1 MANRVG
7 GARATAYPI
16 VAAPLAAACSRGAP
30 LERHPPTLWG
40 CRPHLPRAARQ
51 TPPPLY
57 SLHPPHQ
64 RWFAELHGQSRQLL
78 VHTGRAR
85 LAAAAVRAAAGS
97 VQKGPGPSRE
107 TATPRLAKLLGVS
120 RHANTP
126 GLARP
131 RLTDG
136 CASAGA
142 FAFVAL
148 GYRRRGSGIQFLFS
162 DSNDVSRPR
171 PDEVADVN

>member
-1 MANRVG
+1 MAIRVG

-126 GLARP
+126 GLV
-131 RLTDG
+131 DG
-136 CASAGA
+136 CASAEQTP
-142 FAFVAL
+142 L
-148 GYRRRGSGIQFLFS
+148 LSWHSGYRRRGSGISSQTH
-162 DSNDVSRPR
+162 DHAHVMISRGHGQ
-171 PDEVADVN
+171 DQTK